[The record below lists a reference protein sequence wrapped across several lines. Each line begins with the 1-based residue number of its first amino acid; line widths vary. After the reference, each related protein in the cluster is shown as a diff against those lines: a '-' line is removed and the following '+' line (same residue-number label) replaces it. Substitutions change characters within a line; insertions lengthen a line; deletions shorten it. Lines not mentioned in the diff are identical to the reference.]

1 MSVFNKSGQYLV
13 KPHNPR
19 RAWLQRVSVLILLV
33 ASCSF
38 AYQYGQLRGGYQKKE
53 AEAMIEA
60 QAEQVNMLNTRID
73 ELLLENAQLAS
84 NMTIDAT
91 ANKQVSQRLREYNEE
106 ILELKEELVFYRSL
120 LTPADLEPGLQILGI
135 QLAQH
140 ADDNIDAAPG
150 DAYSYKIVLTQR
162 RSRYKFASGQVDLQ
176 LSGLRAGREVT
187 LYAEDL
193 IADSKE
199 ALAFEFKNFQ
209 SLEGRLIVPEGFEP
223 QTVLVSV
230 MPEVRGLK
238 QVERSFDWNSIV
250 SGG

>member
-19 RAWLQRVSVLILLV
+19 RAWVMRSVFLALLAGLCV
-33 ASCSF
+33 L
-38 AYQYGQLRGGYQKKE
+38 AYHFGQIRGGYQKKA

-60 QAEQVNMLNTRID
+60 QSDQVNMLNARID
-73 ELLLENAQLAS
+73 ELLLENARLSS
-84 NMTIDAT
+84 NMSIDAT

-120 LTPADLEPGLQILGI
+120 LTPADLEPGLQILGM
-135 QLAQH
+135 QLAQRT
-140 ADDNIDAAPG
+140 DGNPDEAAG
-150 DAYSYKIVLTQR
+150 NAYSYKIVLTQR
-162 RSRYKFASGQVDLQ
+162 RNRFKFASGRVDLQ

-193 IADSKE
+193 IPDSKQ
-199 ALAFEFKNFQ
+199 ALTFEFKNFQ
-209 SLEGRLIVPEGFEP
+209 SLEGQLVVPTGFEP
-223 QTVLVSV
+223 QTMLVSV
-230 MPEVRGLK
+230 LPKARGLK
-238 QVERSFDWNSIV
+238 QVERSFEWNSIV